1 MSEYWKSTPKYWCK
15 HCSTYVK
22 DTPFERKQHEN
33 TGKHQNNLKRFLRDI
48 QNNHERGER
57 EKERAKSEVQR
68 LKGIAADDT
77 NKSLTSPYSV
87 SKPTPSAHKS
97 ATGPPGIADRKRQWA
112 QLAEMGIK
120 VPEEFRSE
128 VAMAG
133 DWQMLSQQVVDEA
146 PLSTGIKKRRYEG
159 QEDDE
164 EEKEAAGEAVVR
176 RGWGATTK
184 AYPGHDIADLD
195 DLLSGSI
202 PVKTEKPGS
211 QIKGERVTSVK
222 QENNPALTQ
231 DESSA
236 GNDTLPKVEARSGDD
251 PVTHKVVKE
260 EPEATQAAILKDQA
274 PAEVS
279 MPVFRKRRA
288 KAS

>member
-33 TGKHQNNLKRFLRDI
+33 TAKHQNNLKRFLRDI

-77 NKSLTSPYSV
+77 NKSSSYSV
-87 SKPTPSAHKS
+87 SKPTPSVHRP
-97 ATGPPGIADRKRQWA
+97 ATGPPAIADRKRQWA

-120 VPEEFRSE
+120 VPEEFCPE

-133 DWQMLSQQVVDEA
+133 DWQTLSQQVVDEA

-159 QEDDE
+159 QEDDQ

-184 AYPGHDIADLD
+184 TYPGQDDPDLD

-211 QIKGERVTSVK
+211 QIKGESGMSMK
-222 QENNPALTQ
+222 QETHPALTQ
-231 DESSA
+231 DESVA
-236 GNDTLPKVEARSGDD
+236 GNHTSPTVEACSDD
-251 PVTHKVVKE
+251 NPMTPKVVKE
-260 EPEATQAAILKDQA
+260 EPGATQTALLKDQA
-274 PAEVS
+274 LEEVS
-279 MPVFRKRRA
+279 MPVFKRRRP
-288 KAS
+288 KVS